1 MIKHPSTWLAAR
13 PEGLLCIPGGFYID
27 PVRPVDQAV
36 VTHGHAD
43 HARAGHRA
51 VIATPETLAIM
62 ACRYGE
68 TFAGRKKPLAY
79 GETVEIGEVRVTLHP
94 AGHITGSAQIA
105 MEYGGVR
112 VVVSGDYKRRSDP
125 TCRPFEPIPCD
136 VFITEATFALPVF
149 RHPPIAGEI
158 DKLLNSLALFPERC
172 HVVGVYALGKCQR
185 LMLAL
190 RERGYD
196 RPIYLHGA
204 LVRLSELYG
213 ALGMDLGPWQPIG
226 HMDKRRL
233 AGEIVLAPP
242 SAVADRWSR
251 GLPEALACAASGWM
265 QIRARAKQARVE
277 LPLVISDH
285 CDWGELLQSIV
296 DSGAAELWVTHGRD
310 EALVHQARLMG
321 LKSQALSLVGYEDDT
336 GD

>member
-1 MIKHPSTWLAAR
+1 MTKHPSTWLATR
-13 PEGLLCIPGGFYID
+13 PEGLYCIPGGFYID
-27 PVRPVDQAV
+27 PVRAVDQAI

-43 HARAGHRA
+43 HARAGHGA

-68 TFAGRKKPLAY
+68 NFARQKKPLGY
-79 GETVEIGEVRVTLHP
+79 GETVGIGEVRVTLHP
-94 AGHITGSAQIA
+94 AGHITGSAQVM
-105 MEYGGVR
+105 MEHAGAR
-112 VVVSGDYKRRSDP
+112 AVVSGDYKRRPDP
-125 TCRPFEPIPCD
+125 TCAAFEPISCD

-158 DKLLNSLALFPERC
+158 DKLLQSLALFPERC
-172 HVVGVYALGKCQR
+172 HLVGVYALGKCQR

-190 RERGYD
+190 RAGGYD
-196 RPIYLHGA
+196 RPIFLHGA
-204 LVRLSELYG
+204 LVKLTELYG
-213 ALGMDLGPWQPIG
+213 ALGLDLGPWQPIG

-242 SAVADRWSR
+242 SAIADRWSR
-251 GLPEALACAASGWM
+251 ALPDALTCAASGWM

-285 CDWGELLQSIV
+285 CDWGELLHTV
-296 DSGAAELWVTHGRD
+296 GETGAPEIWVTHGRE

-321 LKSQALSLVGYEDDT
+321 LKAKALSLVGYEDDL